1 MSKILSSTNFRK
13 MLIIFFLFVLF
24 RCSIESMNIPA
35 SGWGEMNNIL
45 SRISAPVFPDKDFNI
60 INYGAKP
67 DGEFDNQEIIN
78 KTIIECS
85 ANGGG
90 RIVIPKG
97 EYFCAGT
104 INLKSNVNFHLEEGA
119 VIKFSTNPDDYLPV
133 VLTRWE
139 GIECYNYSPLIY
151 AFEQENIAVTG
162 KGILHG
168 QGANENWWSWKG
180 KKEYGWNKGMPSQ
193 LDSLGRPLLMKMSS
207 ENTSV
212 EKRVFGKGSYL
223 RPNFIQPFRCKNVLI
238 EGVTFLDSP
247 MWFIHPVESQ
257 NISIIDVTVKGLGPN
272 NDGLDPESCKDVLI
286 KGCDFQTGDDCIAI
300 KSGRNNDGRRIAI
313 PSENIVIQNCKM
325 KDGHGGVVIGS
336 EISGDCRNVFAENCE
351 MDSPNLDRAIRIKT
365 NSYRGGII
373 ENIFVR
379 NIKVGEVSEAVLKIN
394 MKYEPD
400 EGSDGKFLPVIKNIN
415 LQNIT
420 SKKSKYGLYLI
431 GLENSKIKNVIID
444 TCNFENV
451 KSGNAISDSEELSFE
466 EFFINNE
473 KQKMID

>member
-1 MSKILSSTNFRK
+1 MKIFKNQFIQLF
-13 MLIIFFLFVLF
+13 IFVMFG
-24 RCSIESMNIPA
+24 CTIESMNIPV
-35 SGWGEMNNIL
+35 SGWEDLNNIL

-60 INYGAKP
+60 INYGAKAEC
-67 DGEFDNQEIIN
+67 EFDNKEIIN
-78 KTIIECS
+78 NVIIECS
-85 ANGGG
+85 KSGGG
-90 RIVIPKG
+90 KVVIPKG
-97 EYFCAGT
+97 EYFCAGP
-104 INLKSNVNFHLEEGA
+104 INLKSNVNLYLEEGA
-119 VIKFSTNPDDYLPV
+119 VINFSTNPDDYLPV

-139 GIECYNYSPLIY
+139 GVECYNYSPLIY

-168 QGANENWWSWKG
+168 QGADENWWSWKG
-180 KKEYGWNKGMPSQ
+180 KKEYGWKKGMPSQ
-193 LDSLGRPLLMKMSS
+193 LDSAGRPLLMKMNN
-207 ENTSV
+207 ENLPV
-212 EKRVFGKGSYL
+212 EKRIFGNGSYL

-257 NISIIDVTVKGLGPN
+257 NISIINVTVKGLGPN
-272 NDGLDPESCKDVLI
+272 NDGCDPESCKDVLI
-286 KGCDFQTGDDCIAI
+286 KGCSFQTGDDCIAI

-313 PSENIVIQNCKM
+313 PCENIVIQNCEM

-379 NIKVGEVSEAVLKIN
+379 NIKIGEVAEAVLRIN

-415 LQNIT
+415 LQNVT
-420 SKKSKYGLYLI
+420 SKKSKYGLYLE
-431 GLENSKIKNVIID
+431 GLENSKIQNVLIEN
-444 TCNFENV
+444 CSFENV
-451 KSGNAISDSEELSFE
+451 ESGNIINDSEELIFN
-466 EFFINNE
+466 EFLINNE
-473 KQKMID
+473 KQRMNE

>member
-1 MSKILSSTNFRK
+1 MNKFLCTNNFRDT
-13 MLIIFFLFVLF
+13 LQFFFLFVVF
-24 RCSIESMNIPA
+24 GCSIESINVPA
-35 SGWGEMNNIL
+35 SGWDEMDKII
-45 SRISAPVFPDKDFNI
+45 SRIYAPVFPDKDFNI
-60 INYGAKP
+60 INYGAKA
-67 DGEFDNQEIIN
+67 DGEFNNQEIIN

-85 ANGGG
+85 TKGGG
-90 RIVIPKG
+90 RVIISEG
-97 EYFCAGT
+97 NYFCAGP
-104 INLKSNVNFHLEEGA
+104 IKLKSNVNLHLEEGA

-180 KKEYGWNKGMPSQ
+180 KKEYGWTKGMPSQ
-193 LDSLGRPLLMKMSS
+193 LDSLGRPLLMKMSN
-207 ENTSV
+207 ENIPV
-212 EKRVFGKGSYL
+212 EKRIFGKGSYL
-223 RPNFIQPFRCKNVLI
+223 RQNFIQPFRCKNVLI

-286 KGCDFQTGDDCIAI
+286 KGCNFQTGDDCIAI
-300 KSGRNNDGRRIAI
+300 KSGRNNDGRRIAK

-379 NIKVGEVSEAVLKIN
+379 NIKVGEISEAVLKIN

-400 EGSDGKFLPVIKNIN
+400 EGSDGRFLPVIKNIY

-444 TCNFENV
+444 NCNFENV
-451 KSGNAISDSEELSFE
+451 KSGNSITDSEEIIFE
-466 EFFINNE
+466 EFFINGN
-473 KQKMID
+473 KQMID

>member
-1 MSKILSSTNFRK
+1 
-13 MLIIFFLFVLF
+13 
-24 RCSIESMNIPA
+24 
-35 SGWGEMNNIL
+35 
-45 SRISAPVFPDKDFNI
+45 
-60 INYGAKP
+60 
-67 DGEFDNQEIIN
+67 
-78 KTIIECS
+78 
-85 ANGGG
+85 
-90 RIVIPKG
+90 
-97 EYFCAGT
+97 
-104 INLKSNVNFHLEEGA
+104 
-119 VIKFSTNPDDYLPV
+119 
-133 VLTRWE
+133 
-139 GIECYNYSPLIY
+139 
-151 AFEQENIAVTG
+151 
-162 KGILHG
+162 
-168 QGANENWWSWKG
+168 
-180 KKEYGWNKGMPSQ
+180 MPSQ